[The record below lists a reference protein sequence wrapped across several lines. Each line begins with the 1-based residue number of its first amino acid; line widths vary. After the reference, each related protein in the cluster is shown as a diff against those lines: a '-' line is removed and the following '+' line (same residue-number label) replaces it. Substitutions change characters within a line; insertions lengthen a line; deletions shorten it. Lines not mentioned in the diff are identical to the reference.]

1 MKLELSRTQKLLL
14 AWSVIFLLLAEAV
27 KYMHVE
33 GKAATRIGLVEVL
46 VAAITGIAFGI
57 TASTRRNDEV

>member
-14 AWSVIFLLLAEAV
+14 AWSVIFLTLAEVV
-27 KYMHVE
+27 KLLHIE

-46 VAAITGIAFGI
+46 VAMLTGIAFGI
-57 TASTRRNDEV
+57 TSSTKRNDEA